1 MKKWRRGV
9 QNCGN
14 SYIFELTMCTVCSRI
29 KEKKEGIYMAT
40 TTPTQIR
47 IEENTKKQAVELL
60 EGLGLNLS
68 DAVNMFLRQ
77 VILQNG
83 IPFEVKYPDDTME
96 FRPEVIEA
104 MEEAK
109 KISRDPNVKGY
120 TDVKQMFREI
130 LEDGAES

>member
-1 MKKWRRGV
+1 
-9 QNCGN
+9 
-14 SYIFELTMCTVCSRI
+14 
-29 KEKKEGIYMAT
+29 MAT

-77 VILQNG
+77 VILRKG
-83 IPFEVKYPDDTME
+83 IPFDVSYPEDTWE
-96 FRPEVIEA
+96 FRPEVIAA

-109 KISRDPNVKGY
+109 RISKDSNAKAY
-120 TDVKQMFREI
+120 TDAKQMFQEI
-130 LEDGAES
+130 SEDESES

>member
-1 MKKWRRGV
+1 
-9 QNCGN
+9 
-14 SYIFELTMCTVCSRI
+14 
-29 KEKKEGIYMAT
+29 MAT

-77 VILQNG
+77 VILRKG
-83 IPFEVKYPDDTME
+83 IPFDVTYPEDVWE
-96 FRPEVIEA
+96 FRPEVAEA

-109 KISRDPNVKGY
+109 QISRDPNVKGY
-120 TDVKQMFREI
+120 TDLDELFEN
-130 LEDGAES
+130 LES